1 MKSIIFGR
9 NPVLEALRAGKRIE
23 EIFLFRSIEKDSRVS
38 DILDL
43 CRKNKIKYTFTERK
57 SLDGMAGTDK
67 HQGAVAFAG
76 PIAYASVQDIFLSAS
91 QKKEKPFLVVLDR
104 IEDPYNLGSII
115 RNADAAGCHGLII
128 PRKHAS
134 PLTETAVK
142 ASSGAIEYVPVCQ
155 VNSLIHTLE
164 ELKKQGLWVF
174 GLDSSGQK
182 IFTEPDYSIPVCLVV
197 GSEGEGISPVV
208 RKKCDHLV
216 RIPMKGNISSLN
228 AAVAA
233 GIVMFEVLRQRQ
245 TGSA

>member
-9 NPVLEALRAGKRIE
+9 NPIVEALRAGRMIE

-38 DILDL
+38 EILDL
-43 CRKNKIKYTFTERK
+43 CRKSKTRYTFTERK
-57 SLDGMAGTDK
+57 SLDRMAGTDK
-67 HQGAVAFAG
+67 HQGVVASVE
-76 PIAYASVQDIFLSAS
+76 PITYASVNDLFLSAS
-91 QKKEKPFLVVLDR
+91 QRKEKPFFVMLDR

-128 PRKHAS
+128 PRRHAS

-155 VNSLIHTLE
+155 VNNLIHTLE
-164 ELKKQGLWVF
+164 ELKKQGLWIF
-174 GLDSSGQK
+174 GLDSGGQK
-182 IFTEPDYSIPVCLVV
+182 IFTGPDYSIPVCLVI
-197 GSEGEGISPVV
+197 GSEGEGISPVI

-216 RIPMKGNISSLN
+216 RIPMKGRLSSLN